1 MSQPNVVS
9 LTLVSIHSLPSPSR
23 QLPRYYLFETVLVP
37 HQQLTSRN
45 PAYHDSR
52 WVTPAVQ
59 CWKTLCKAPTV
70 RLPAQTHRRLRS
82 LTGLA
87 VDRDEVERIRKRFMK
102 LDKVRCSSALG
113 HPANLID
120 RLLQDNSGTIEREEF
135 LSLPQ
140 ISSNPLATRL
150 VARSLFS
157 A

>member
-1 MSQPNVVS
+1 
-9 LTLVSIHSLPSPSR
+9 
-23 QLPRYYLFETVLVP
+23 
-37 HQQLTSRN
+37 
-45 PAYHDSR
+45 
-52 WVTPAVQ
+52 
-59 CWKTLCKAPTV
+59 LCKAPTV
-70 RLPAQTHRRLRS
+70 RIPAQTHRRLRS

-113 HPANLID
+113 HLANLID

-157 A
+157 R